1 MVDMFIILRAG
12 GNLPFASGSEQAQM
26 KILPKSLVLRLW
38 REWLRPLALAA
49 AVVFPLKSSLAEW
62 NYIPSA
68 SMAPSLVPGD
78 LVWVNK
84 LAYDLKVPFT
94 TWHLAEWG
102 DPRRGEVA
110 VFYSPADGT
119 RLVKRVIGLPG
130 DAIESRQD
138 RLYVNGAPVAYTPS
152 SAGRE
157 ISGAGVIVA
166 EENLPGRTHPVM
178 IQLRRPALRTF
189 GPVRV
194 PPGCYF
200 MLGDNRDD
208 SHDSRYFGCVPR
220 QRIIGRTATVIA
232 SADPA
237 HWLRPRGDRLLR
249 AIP

>member
-1 MVDMFIILRAG
+1 MKCL
-12 GNLPFASGSEQAQM
+12 LPPTAR
-26 KILPKSLVLRLW
+26 RLW

-49 AVVFPLKSSLAEW
+49 AVVLPLKSSLVEW

-68 SMAPSLVPGD
+68 SMVPSLLPGD

-94 TWHLAEWG
+94 TWHLAQWG
-102 DPRRGEVA
+102 APQRGEVA

-130 DAIESRQD
+130 DVIESRQD
-138 RLYVNGAPVAYTPS
+138 HLYVNGAPVAYTAS

-157 ISGAGVIVA
+157 IAGAGVIVA
-166 EENLPGRTHPVM
+166 EEDLPGRKHPVM
-178 IQLRRPALRTF
+178 IQLQRPALRTF

-200 MLGDNRDD
+200 MMGDNRDD

-220 QRIIGRTATVIA
+220 QRIIGRTATVLA

-237 HWLRPRGDRLLR
+237 HGLRPRGDRLLR